1 MRISQVKVISTCDSD
16 HLQSK
21 INNFIKNMGDDT
33 IVDIQY
39 QSAWNRNICMMQYS
53 ALIRYTVI
61 V

>member
-16 HLQSK
+16 HLQNK
-21 INNFIKNMGDDT
+21 INNFIKNIGDDT

-39 QSAWNRNICMMQYS
+39 QSAFNRNVGMMQYS

>member
-16 HLQSK
+16 LLQNK
-21 INNFIKNMGDDT
+21 INTFLMNLGDNT

-39 QSAWNRNICMMQYS
+39 QSAFNRNVGMMQYS